1 MDADLKRSA
10 LQVRCIRKIDM
21 RVFYPLVMAASL
33 SLAPAVSFASTARA
47 TTADLQKAEPV
58 LHQSAAARPSA
69 VAPQAAKK
77 ASTDDRRYAAR
88 EQSAPDAAEY
98 RGGDTV
104 VIGAT
109 AATAILAVLL
119 LVVLL

>member
-1 MDADLKRSA
+1 MPTWSAAA
-10 LQVRCIRKIDM
+10 LQARGIRRIDM

-33 SLAPAVSFASTARA
+33 SLVPAVSFASTARA
-47 TTADLQKAEPV
+47 TSADLQESEPV
-58 LHQSAAARPSA
+58 LHESAAARPSA
-69 VAPQAAKK
+69 SPTQAPKK
-77 ASTDDRRYAAR
+77 ASIDERRYAAR
-88 EQSAPDAAEY
+88 EQASPDAAEY